1 MLAGKLHDFC
11 WHRIPRRSCSLKP
24 RSEPLGAA
32 ESQPGRAVHGR
43 SRAGRTRSR
52 RGPRVERTFRRE
64 SPRCAGAESREQK
77 MTGGNE
83 SVTGDPDGDPPV
95 VQVPVGWQRVADTG
109 VVVYIS
115 PSSRVLCSVEE
126 VTAYLLTDGTC
137 KCGLEC
143 PLLVHKVFNFD
154 PEAVVRLRSSEDVK
168 AEEDMTK
175 LCNHRRKVIAM
186 ATLCKSMEASGP
198 VLDVPPAA
206 PLGGVKEKELLS
218 RPGLGASSRS
228 LKVCCPGGNP
238 SVAAQV
244 GEGQLPSVPTTPGSL
259 PARLKAPGVALDV
272 LPQRCQPD
280 SCPPGGLSIKWPK
293 TWLESILQP
302 VAAAPLGQHH
312 SFPASSL
319 LSAAA
324 KAQSAGQK
332 GGTSAVTSTLHN
344 GGAGQPP
351 GSCTP
356 HESPERQARMPRKHC
371 PPLLLDVADELP
383 NYLLASGMEP
393 TEGALPRQ
401 NEPPDAV
408 QSRTPVPPTAQPLST
423 LLQLL
428 GTQTTAAG
436 SVATS
441 APSLVSAASFSTS
454 PPAFPAINLHI
465 GSSLATM
472 PDATPCPSLAVD
484 GTALQDL
491 SGQLLA
497 VLGQL
502 PSSLSTPVQTS
513 GNLKPTAGPTAS
525 LSGGSTVTGTS
536 SCCLLS
542 PSSGGLL
549 CPLPLA
555 DAFPLVSQEPL
566 LQLLAGAGLPP
577 VLSTSF
583 IAEPPAPPVNLL
595 PSLLASQA
603 DVPVGLWGLPNVV
616 LPSTEPSDKQPAQA
630 LLTASLLPL
639 GGLNLDFLQA
649 PPDKAAPDDGTLQ
662 SLQSLLFPALL
673 PPLVATADAQV
684 GFTGSEAD
692 ALLPASTPAST
703 KPGTLTS
710 HLLPSLLGG
719 SLLGDLV
726 TLSGGSL
733 PPLSLLPAVPLLPV
747 GGAETVGTPEEDQQ
761 PAVPPPKS
769 LDSYG
774 GLMDAMYGSLLQT
787 ADKRGLDVVGLAEPP
802 LAAPSALAPPFQ
814 GDAAGQSGPPSHS
827 PRRACSVRN
836 QDLTRIGI
844 EVAHSPARGTPK
856 LTDGSGTPPRFDAAT
871 RAATPEEAKLGR
883 LGQEEGVTGVDG
895 MGGMQP
901 QEEGAFLQQSPEMKV
916 DVIQPETPKRGR
928 KRKQRLGCDPRL
940 LQHKL
945 SSRSRGP
952 LNDSW
957 PEQDPHNPEL
967 PIKSRRRKLL
977 R

>member
-1 MLAGKLHDFC
+1 
-11 WHRIPRRSCSLKP
+11 
-24 RSEPLGAA
+24 
-32 ESQPGRAVHGR
+32 
-43 SRAGRTRSR
+43 
-52 RGPRVERTFRRE
+52 
-64 SPRCAGAESREQK
+64 

-673 PPLVATADAQV
+673 PPLVATADAQQV